1 MNTTEPASPKLR
13 LLRYLAYAFLL
24 LLILITLLLWQT
36 PRLVQRYLPG
46 WLAEHYGLQLTL
58 GEIDVGLRNPSL
70 TLGATALLDAKQQP
84 IIGFEQLFITPNLQ
98 ASWQQKGVV
107 LSAVTLTNPVVQLQR
122 LTDKKG
128 EVRLNLTD
136 ALATLLA
143 PAPSP
148 EPETASAPL
157 LVDIASVNVTDG
169 HVRYQDQRKESEPG
183 WLPPL
188 SLEKVTLKLDNL
200 RTEANHPT
208 AYQLSAAINGKS
220 SLAAHGKLDVMSG
233 MGQGKVSLKQVEL
246 KPFAPLWAP
255 YLKLD
260 LAKGHAN
267 TEVEYQ
273 LKEGKQGVLWQL
285 SKGKLTLD
293 NWQLK
298 KHKGDEFARFGQL
311 ALSELAVDG
320 QKQSLQIGKVTLQQP
335 LLKATLNPQQELDL
349 ADLLIE
355 QAPAKPVKGAHAA
368 NEVANNAAPKSA
380 QQAKTAGNGKKHTP
394 DKPWQWQIKQILIDK
409 GDLTLTESS
418 SGKPQARQF
427 SGLKLAL
434 GPLGSK
440 GEQPSKL
447 TLATHF
453 NQSSPLAFDGQL
465 TLTPFTLSGDINQQG
480 LPLTLAQPYLA
491 DLVRIKVQNGLLSSK
506 TRLDLATTAQGDL
519 SKLTLQGGLDV
530 NGLKVVDRADNQR
543 LLEFNTL
550 ALTGLTYDGISQQ
563 MRIKDI
569 ALNKPFARIE
579 INEDGTTNLQQLL
592 LPQPAATKSTQAAAT
607 KSTQAAAGSKT
618 PDFRFTI
625 DQLRTEQ
632 GNLRFADRSLSQD
645 FVADIASLGGQS
657 RHISNIPG
665 QRSDLAFN
673 GKVDRYAPVT
683 IRGGTNLLVANPIL
697 DIAVAFHN
705 LELTTFTPYS
715 GTYAGYAIDKGQLS
729 MKLHYKLEG
738 NRLEGDND
746 ITIKKL
752 QLGEKIKS
760 DQAKDLPLGLAIAL
774 LSDAN
779 GVIQMNL
786 KVKGDLDQPDFSIGN
801 IFWDVLGNTLSKA
814 ITSPFS
820 LLASLADGTEDLDE
834 LPFLPGDPDL
844 PPTQQEKLVKLAQ
857 ALKDRPKLSMNI
869 RGKVNF
875 NEERPILQRQKLER
889 VLAKLTGN
897 QADLDL
903 LEQDSALQ
911 EALARAYEERFGE
924 DLDDLA
930 ARLHLDEESAALRAQ
945 AVILL
950 RDQQLITAKSLR
962 NLAMRRAQNTKEFLV
977 DSQGIAPERLFVLD
991 SQVKEEDKEAK
1002 VILTL
1007 DQ

>member
-24 LLILITLLLWQT
+24 FLILITLLLWQT
-36 PRLVQRYLPG
+36 PRLIQRYLPG

-107 LSAVTLTNPVVQLQR
+107 LSAVTLTKPVVLLQR

-128 EVRLNLTD
+128 DVRLNLTD
-136 ALATLLA
+136 ALATLLT
-143 PAPSP
+143 PAPPP
-148 EPETASAPL
+148 EPEPASAPL
-157 LVDIASVNVTDG
+157 LIDIASVNVTDG

-188 SLEKVTLKLDNL
+188 NLEKVTLKLDNL

-220 SLAAHGKLDVMSG
+220 SLSAHGKLDVMSG
-233 MGQGKVSLKQVEL
+233 MGQGKVSLKQVDL
-246 KPFAPLWAP
+246 KPFAPHWAP

-267 TEVEYQ
+267 AEVEYQ

-298 KHKGDEFARFGQL
+298 KHQGDEFARFGQL
-311 ALSELAVDG
+311 ALSDLAVDG

-380 QQAKTAGNGKKHTP
+380 QQAKTAGNSKKHGA
-394 DKPWQWQIKQILIDK
+394 DKPWQWQIKQIVIDK

-418 SGKPQARQF
+418 SGKPQARQL

-447 TLATHF
+447 TLATQF

-592 LPQPAATKSTQAAAT
+592 LPQPAAANSTHAT
-607 KSTQAAAGSKT
+607 AGSKA

-760 DQAKDLPLGLAIAL
+760 DQAKNLPLGLAIAL

-844 PPTQQEKLVKLAQ
+844 TPTQQEKLVKLAQ

-903 LEQDSALQ
+903 LEQDPALQ
-911 EALARAYEERFGE
+911 EALAQAYEERFGE

-930 ARLHLDEESAALRAQ
+930 DRLHLDEESAALRAQ

>member
-24 LLILITLLLWQT
+24 FLILVTLLLWQT

-58 GEIDVGLRNPSL
+58 GEIDVGVRTPSL

-107 LSAVTLTNPVVQLQR
+107 LSAVTLTKPVVLLQR
-122 LTDKKG
+122 LADKKG

-143 PAPSP
+143 PSPSP
-148 EPETASAPL
+148 EPETARAPL

-188 SLEKVTLKLDNL
+188 NLEKVTLKLDNL

-233 MGQGKVSLKQVEL
+233 MGQGKVSLKQVDL

-267 TEVEYQ
+267 AEVEYQ

-298 KHKGDEFARFGQL
+298 KHQGDEFARFGQL
-311 ALSELAVDG
+311 ALSDLAVDG

-380 QQAKTAGNGKKHTP
+380 QQAKTAGNGKKHGA
-394 DKPWQWQIKQILIDK
+394 DKPWQWQIKQIVIDK

-418 SGKPQARQF
+418 SGKPQARQL

-440 GEQPSKL
+440 GKQPSKL
-447 TLATHF
+447 TLATQF

-465 TLTPFTLSGDINQQG
+465 TLSPFTLSGDINQQG

-519 SKLTLQGGLDV
+519 SKLTLQGGLDI

-592 LPQPAATKSTQAAAT
+592 LPQPAAAKSTEAKA
-607 KSTQAAAGSKT
+607 SSKA

-844 PPTQQEKLVKLAQ
+844 TPTQQEKLVKLAQ

-911 EALARAYEERFGE
+911 EALAQAYEERFGE

-930 ARLHLDEESAALRAQ
+930 DRLHLDEESAALRAQ

>member
-24 LLILITLLLWQT
+24 LLILMTLLLWQT

-70 TLGATALLDAKQQP
+70 TLGATTLLDAKQQP

-107 LSAVTLTNPVVQLQR
+107 LSAVTLTKPVVLLQR

-128 EVRLNLTD
+128 DVRLNLTD
-136 ALATLLA
+136 ALATLLT
-143 PAPSP
+143 PSP

-188 SLEKVTLKLDNL
+188 NLEKVTLKLDNL

-220 SLAAHGKLDVMSG
+220 SLAAHGKLAVMSG
-233 MGQGKVSLKQVEL
+233 MGQGKASLKQVDL

-267 TEVEYQ
+267 AEVEYQ

-380 QQAKTAGNGKKHTP
+380 QQAKTAGNGKKHAP

-418 SGKPQARQF
+418 SGKPQARQL

-519 SKLTLQGGLDV
+519 SKLTLQGGLDI

-592 LPQPAATKSTQAAAT
+592 LPQPAATNSPHAT
-607 KSTQAAAGSKT
+607 AGSKA

-844 PPTQQEKLVKLAQ
+844 TPTQQEKLAKLAQ

-903 LEQDSALQ
+903 LEQNSALQ
-911 EALARAYEERFGE
+911 EALAQAYEERFGE

-930 ARLHLDEESAALRAQ
+930 DRLHLDEESAALRAQ

>member
-36 PRLVQRYLPG
+36 PRLIQRYLPG

-84 IIGFEQLFITPNLQ
+84 IIRFEQLFISPDLQ

-107 LSAVTLTNPVVQLQR
+107 LSAVTLTKPVVLLQR
-122 LTDKKG
+122 LADKTG
-128 EVRLNLTD
+128 DVRLNLTD

-148 EPETASAPL
+148 EPEATSAPL
-157 LVDIASVNVTDG
+157 LVDIASIAVTDG

-183 WLPPL
+183 WLPL
-188 SLEKVTLKLDNL
+188 LNLEKVTLKLDNL

-208 AYQLSAAINGKS
+208 AYQLSAAINGNS

-233 MGQGKVSLKQVEL
+233 MGQGKVSLKQVDL

-267 TEVEYQ
+267 AEVEYQ

-311 ALSELAVDG
+311 ALSDLAVDG

-380 QQAKTAGNGKKHTP
+380 QQAKTAGNGKKHGA

-418 SGKPQARQF
+418 SGKPQARQL

-447 TLATHF
+447 TLATQF

-506 TRLDLATTAQGDL
+506 TRLDLATTTQGDL
-519 SKLTLQGGLDV
+519 SKLSLQGGLDV

-563 MRIKDI
+563 MRIKEI

-579 INEDGTTNLQQLL
+579 IHEDGTTNLQQLL
-592 LPQPAATKSTQAAAT
+592 LPQPAATN
-607 KSTQAAAGSKT
+607 STQAAAGRKG

-683 IRGGTNLLVANPIL
+683 IRGGTNLLVANPLL

-760 DQAKDLPLGLAIAL
+760 EQAKDLPLGLAIAL

-844 PPTQQEKLVKLAQ
+844 TPTQQEKLVKLAQ

-911 EALARAYEERFGE
+911 EALAQAYEERFGE

-930 ARLHLDEESAALRAQ
+930 DRLHLDEESAALRAQ

>member
-36 PRLVQRYLPG
+36 PRLLQRYLPG

-58 GEIDVGLRNPSL
+58 GEIDVGVRNPSL

-107 LSAVTLTNPVVQLQR
+107 LSAVTLTKPVVLLQR
-122 LTDKKG
+122 LADKKG

-148 EPETASAPL
+148 EPETARAPL

-183 WLPPL
+183 WLPL
-188 SLEKVTLKLDNL
+188 LNLEKVTLKLDNL

-208 AYQLSAAINGKS
+208 AYQLNAAINGKS

-233 MGQGKVSLKQVEL
+233 MGQGKVSLKQVDL
-246 KPFAPLWAP
+246 KPFAPLWTP

-267 TEVEYQ
+267 AEVEYQ

-311 ALSELAVDG
+311 ALSDLAVDG

-355 QAPAKPVKGAHAA
+355 QAPAKPVKGADTA

-380 QQAKTAGNGKKHTP
+380 QQAKTAGNGKKHMP
-394 DKPWQWQIKQILIDK
+394 DKPWQWRIKQIAIVK

-418 SGKPQARQF
+418 SGKPQARQL

-447 TLATHF
+447 TLATQF

-519 SKLTLQGGLDV
+519 SKLTLQGGLDI

-592 LPQPAATKSTQAAAT
+592 LPQPAAAKSTEAKA
-607 KSTQAAAGSKT
+607 SSKA

-844 PPTQQEKLVKLAQ
+844 TPTQQEKLVKLAQ

-911 EALARAYEERFGE
+911 EALAQAYEERFGE

-930 ARLHLDEESAALRAQ
+930 DRLHLDEESAALRAQ

-977 DSQGIAPERLFVLD
+977 DSQGLAPERLFVLD

>member
-24 LLILITLLLWQT
+24 LLILMTLLLWQT

-70 TLGATALLDAKQQP
+70 TLGATTLLDAKQQP

-107 LSAVTLTNPVVQLQR
+107 LSAVTLTKPVVLLQR

-128 EVRLNLTD
+128 DVRLNLTD
-136 ALATLLA
+136 ALATLLT

-188 SLEKVTLKLDNL
+188 NLEKVTLKLDNL

-208 AYQLSAAINGKS
+208 AYQLNAAINGKS

-233 MGQGKVSLKQVEL
+233 MGQGKVSLKQVDL
-246 KPFAPLWAP
+246 KPFAPLWTP

-267 TEVEYQ
+267 AEVEYQ

-311 ALSELAVDG
+311 ALSDLAVDG

-355 QAPAKPVKGAHAA
+355 QAPAKPVKGADTA

-380 QQAKTAGNGKKHTP
+380 QQAKTAGNGKKHMP
-394 DKPWQWQIKQILIDK
+394 DKPWQWQIKQIAIVK

-418 SGKPQARQF
+418 SGKPQARQL

-447 TLATHF
+447 TLATQF

-519 SKLTLQGGLDV
+519 SKLTLQGGLDI

-592 LPQPAATKSTQAAAT
+592 LPQPAAAKSTEA
-607 KSTQAAAGSKT
+607 KAGSKA

-844 PPTQQEKLVKLAQ
+844 TPTQQEKLVKLAQ

-903 LEQDSALQ
+903 LEQDPALQ
-911 EALARAYEERFGE
+911 EALAQAYEERFGE

-930 ARLHLDEESAALRAQ
+930 DRLHLDEESAALRAQ
-945 AVILL
+945 AVLLL

>member
-24 LLILITLLLWQT
+24 FLILITLLLWQT
-36 PRLVQRYLPG
+36 PRLIQRYLPG

-58 GEIDVGLRNPSL
+58 GEIDVGLRNPSIS
-70 TLGATALLDAKQQP
+70 LGATALLDAKQQP

-107 LSAVTLTNPVVQLQR
+107 LSAVTLTKPVVLLQR

-188 SLEKVTLKLDNL
+188 NLEKVTLKLDNL

-220 SLAAHGKLDVMSG
+220 SLAAHGKLAVMSG

-267 TEVEYQ
+267 AEVEYQ

-311 ALSELAVDG
+311 ALSDLAVDG

-380 QQAKTAGNGKKHTP
+380 QQAKTAGNGKKHAP

-409 GDLTLTESS
+409 GGLTLTESS
-418 SGKPQARQF
+418 SGKPQARQL

-447 TLATHF
+447 TLATQF

-491 DLVRIKVQNGLLSSK
+491 DLIRIKVQNGLLSSK

-592 LPQPAATKSTQAAAT
+592 LPQPAAAKSTEA
-607 KSTQAAAGSKT
+607 KAGRKA

-844 PPTQQEKLVKLAQ
+844 TPTQLEKLVKLAQ

-903 LEQDSALQ
+903 LEQDPALQ
-911 EALARAYEERFGE
+911 EALAQAYEERFGE
-924 DLDDLA
+924 DLEDLA
-930 ARLHLDEESAALRAQ
+930 DRLHLDEESAALRAQ

-950 RDQQLITAKSLR
+950 QDQQLITAKSLR

>member
-36 PRLVQRYLPG
+36 PRLIQRYLPG

-70 TLGATALLDAKQQP
+70 TLGATTLLDAKQQP

-98 ASWQQKGVV
+98 ACWQQKGVV
-107 LSAVTLTNPVVQLQR
+107 LSAVTLTKPVVLLQR

-143 PAPSP
+143 PSPSP

-188 SLEKVTLKLDNL
+188 NLEKVTLKLDNL

-208 AYQLSAAINGKS
+208 AYHLSAAINGKS

-260 LAKGHAN
+260 LAKGHVNA
-267 TEVEYQ
+267 EVQYQ

-311 ALSELAVDG
+311 ALSDLAVDG

-355 QAPAKPVKGAHAA
+355 QTPAKPVKGAHAA

-380 QQAKTAGNGKKHTP
+380 QQAKTAGNSKKHGA

-418 SGKPQARQF
+418 SGKPQARQL

-447 TLATHF
+447 TLATQF

-506 TRLDLATTAQGDL
+506 TRLDLVTTAQGDL
-519 SKLTLQGGLDV
+519 SKLTLQGGLDI

-592 LPQPAATKSTQAAAT
+592 LPQPAATNSPHAT
-607 KSTQAAAGSKT
+607 AGSKA

-814 ITSPFS
+814 ITSPFA
-820 LLASLADGTEDLDE
+820 LLTSLADGTEDLDE

-844 PPTQQEKLVKLAQ
+844 TPTQQEKLVKLAQ

-911 EALARAYEERFGE
+911 EALAQAYEERFGE

-930 ARLHLDEESAALRAQ
+930 DRLHLDEESAALRAQ

>member
-36 PRLVQRYLPG
+36 PRLIQRYLPG

-58 GEIDVGLRNPSL
+58 GEIDVGLRTPSL
-70 TLGATALLDAKQQP
+70 TFGATALLDAKQQP
-84 IIGFEQLFITPNLQ
+84 IIRFEQLFITPDLQ

-107 LSAVTLTNPVVQLQR
+107 LSAVTLIKPVVLLQR
-122 LTDKKG
+122 LADKKG
-128 EVRLNLTD
+128 DVRLNLTD
-136 ALATLLA
+136 ALATVLTS
-143 PAPSP
+143 APSP

-157 LVDIASVNVTDG
+157 LVDIASIAVTDG

-188 SLEKVTLKLDNL
+188 YMEKVTIKLDNL
-200 RTEANHPT
+200 RTKANHPT

-233 MGQGKVSLKQVEL
+233 MGQGKVSLKLVEL

-267 TEVEYQ
+267 AEVEYQ
-273 LKEGKQGVLWQL
+273 LKEGKQGVQWQL

-298 KHKGDEFARFGQL
+298 KLKGDELARFGQL
-311 ALSELAVDG
+311 ALSDLAVDG
-320 QKQSLQIGKVTLQQP
+320 QKQSLQIGKITMQQP
-335 LLKATLNPQQELDL
+335 LIKATLNPQQELDL

-355 QAPAKPVKGAHAA
+355 QAPAKPVKEAYAA

-380 QQAKTAGNGKKHTP
+380 QKTKAAGNGKKHRA

-418 SGKPQARQF
+418 SGKPQARQI

-447 TLATHF
+447 TLATQF

-519 SKLTLQGGLDV
+519 SKLTLQGGLDI

-592 LPQPAATKSTQAAAT
+592 LPQPAAAKSTEA
-607 KSTQAAAGSKT
+607 KAGSKA
-618 PDFRFTI
+618 PNFRFTI

-820 LLASLADGTEDLDE
+820 LLASLADGTDDLDE
-834 LPFLPGDPDL
+834 LPFLPGEPDL
-844 PPTQQEKLVKLAQ
+844 TPTQQEKLVKLAQ
-857 ALKDRPKLSMNI
+857 ALKERPKLSMNI

-903 LEQDSALQ
+903 MEQDPALQ
-911 EALARAYEERFGE
+911 EALAQAYEERFGE
-924 DLDDLA
+924 DLNDLA
-930 ARLHLDEESAALRAQ
+930 DRLHLDEESAALRAQ

-977 DSQGIAPERLFVLD
+977 DNQGIAPERLFVLD

>member
-1 MNTTEPASPKLR
+1 MNTTKPAFPKLR

-58 GEIDVGLRNPSL
+58 GEIDVGLRHPSL

-84 IIGFEQLFITPNLQ
+84 IVSFEQLFITPDLQ

-107 LSAVTLTNPVVQLQR
+107 LSAVSLTKPVVLLQR
-122 LTDKKG
+122 LADKKG
-128 EVRLNLTD
+128 DVRLNLTD

-157 LVDIASVNVTDG
+157 LVDIASIAVTDG

-188 SLEKVTLKLDNL
+188 NLEKVSIKLDNL

-208 AYQLSAAINGKS
+208 AYQLNAAINGKS

-246 KPFAPLWAP
+246 IPFAPLWAP
-255 YLKLD
+255 YLTLE
-260 LAKGHAN
+260 LAKGQAN
-267 TEVEYQ
+267 TEVEYL
-273 LKEGKQGVLWQL
+273 LKDGKKGLQWQL

-298 KHKGDEFARFGQL
+298 KHKGDEFARFSQL
-311 ALSELAVDG
+311 ALSELAIDG
-320 QKQSLQIGKVTLQQP
+320 QKQSLQIGKVSLKQP
-335 LLKATLNPQQELDL
+335 ILKATLNAQQELDL

-355 QAPAKPVKGAHAA
+355 QAPAKPVKDAKGAKATKAA
-368 NEVANNAAPKSA
+368 KPTAA
-380 QQAKTAGNGKKHTP
+380 
-394 DKPWQWQIKQILIDK
+394 DKPWQWQIKQIAIDK

-418 SGKPQARQF
+418 SGKPLARQL
-427 SGLKLAL
+427 SGLTLAL

-440 GEQPSKL
+440 GEQSSKL

-453 NQSSPLAFDGQL
+453 NQNSPVTFAGQL
-465 TLTPFTLSGDINQQG
+465 TLIPFALSGEISQQG
-480 LPLTLAQPYLA
+480 LPLALAQPYLA
-491 DLVRIKVQNGLLSSK
+491 NLLRIKLQTGQLSSK
-506 TRLDLATTAQGDL
+506 TKLDLATTAQGAL
-519 SKLTLQGGLDV
+519 GKLTLQGGLDIS
-530 NGLKVVDRADNQR
+530 GLKVVDRADNQR
-543 LLEFNTL
+543 LLEISNL
-550 ALTGLTYDGISQQ
+550 QLTGLDYDGISQQ

-569 ALNKPFARIE
+569 ALSKPFARIE
-579 INEDGTTNLQQLL
+579 INEDGITNLQQLL
-592 LPQPAATKSTQAAAT
+592 LPQPASGKGTQQT
-607 KSTQAAAGSKT
+607 AGSKG

-697 DIAVAFHN
+697 DIAVAFNN

-760 DQAKDLPLGLAIAL
+760 EQAKDLPLGLAIAL

-844 PPTQQEKLVKLAQ
+844 TQTQLAKLAKLAQ

-903 LEQDSALQ
+903 LEQDPDLQ
-911 EALARAYEERFGE
+911 EALAKAYQERFSE

-930 ARLHLDEESAALRAQ
+930 DRLSLDEESPALRAQ
-945 AVILL
+945 AIALL
-950 RDQQLITAKSLR
+950 QEQQLITAKSLR

-977 DSQGIAPERLFVLD
+977 DNQGIAPERLFVLD

-1002 VILTL
+1002 VVLTL

>member
-1 MNTTEPASPKLR
+1 MNTTEPASLKLR

-36 PRLVQRYLPG
+36 PRLIQRYLPG

-58 GEIDVGLRNPSL
+58 GEIDVGLRNPSI

-84 IIGFEQLFITPNLQ
+84 IIRFEQLFITPNLQ

-107 LSAVTLTNPVVQLQR
+107 LSAVTLTKPVVLLQR

-128 EVRLNLTD
+128 DVRLNLTD

-143 PAPSP
+143 PAPSS

-188 SLEKVTLKLDNL
+188 DLEKVTLKLDNL

-208 AYQLSAAINGKS
+208 AYQLSATINGKS
-220 SLAAHGKLDVMSG
+220 SLAAHGKLAVMSG
-233 MGQGKVSLKQVEL
+233 MGQGKASLKQVDL

-267 TEVEYQ
+267 AEVEYQ

-298 KHKGDEFARFGQL
+298 KHQGDEFARFGQL
-311 ALSELAVDG
+311 ALSDLAVDG
-320 QKQSLQIGKVTLQQP
+320 QKQSLQIGKVTVQHP

-368 NEVANNAAPKSA
+368 NEVANNAAPKSS
-380 QQAKTAGNGKKHTP
+380 QQTKAAGNGKKHAA
-394 DKPWQWQIKQILIDK
+394 DKPWQWQIRQIAIDK

-418 SGKPQARQF
+418 SGKPQARQL

-434 GPLGSK
+434 GPLSSK

-447 TLATHF
+447 TLATQF
-453 NQSSPLAFDGQL
+453 NQSSSLAFDGQL

-506 TRLDLATTAQGDL
+506 TRLDLATTAQGDF
-519 SKLTLQGGLDV
+519 SKLTLQGELDI

-592 LPQPAATKSTQAAAT
+592 LPQPAATNSPHAT
-607 KSTQAAAGSKT
+607 AGSKA

-844 PPTQQEKLVKLAQ
+844 TPTQQEKLVKLAQ

-903 LEQDSALQ
+903 LEQDPALQ

-924 DLDDLA
+924 DLEDLA
-930 ARLHLDEESAALRAQ
+930 DRLHLDEESTALRAQ

>member
-84 IIGFEQLFITPNLQ
+84 IIRFEQLFITPNLQ

-107 LSAVTLTNPVVQLQR
+107 LSTVTLTKPVVLLQR

-128 EVRLNLTD
+128 DVRLNLTD

-157 LVDIASVNVTDG
+157 LIDIASVNVTDG
-169 HVRYQDQRKESEPG
+169 HVHYQDQRKESEPG
-183 WLPPL
+183 WLPL
-188 SLEKVTLKLDNL
+188 LNLEKVTLKLDNL

-208 AYQLSAAINGKS
+208 AYQLNTTINGKS

-233 MGQGKVSLKQVEL
+233 MGQGKASLKQVDL

-267 TEVEYQ
+267 AEVEYQ

-311 ALSELAVDG
+311 ALSDLAVDG

-368 NEVANNAAPKSA
+368 NEVASNAAPKSA
-380 QQAKTAGNGKKHTP
+380 QQAKTAGNSKKHGA

-418 SGKPQARQF
+418 SGKPQARQL

-447 TLATHF
+447 TLATQF

-519 SKLTLQGGLDV
+519 SKLTLQGGLDI

-592 LPQPAATKSTQAAAT
+592 LPQPAAAKSTEA
-607 KSTQAAAGSKT
+607 KAGSKA

-834 LPFLPGDPDL
+834 LPFLPGEPDL
-844 PPTQQEKLVKLAQ
+844 TPTQQEKLVKLAQ

-903 LEQDSALQ
+903 LEQDPALQ

-924 DLDDLA
+924 DLEDLA
-930 ARLHLDEESAALRAQ
+930 DRLHLDEESAALRAQ

>member
-36 PRLVQRYLPG
+36 PRLIQRYLPG

-58 GEIDVGLRNPSL
+58 GEIDVGLRNPSISI
-70 TLGATALLDAKQQP
+70 GATALLDAKQQT

-107 LSAVTLTNPVVQLQR
+107 LSAVTLTKPVVQLQR
-122 LTDKKG
+122 LADKKG
-128 EVRLNLTD
+128 DVRLNLTD
-136 ALATLLA
+136 ALATLLT

-148 EPETASAPL
+148 EPEPASAPL
-157 LVDIASVNVTDG
+157 LIDIASVNVTDG

-188 SLEKVTLKLDNL
+188 NLEKVTLKLDNL

-208 AYQLSAAINGKS
+208 AYQLNAAINGKS

-233 MGQGKVSLKQVEL
+233 MGQGKVSFKQVEL

-267 TEVEYQ
+267 AEVEYQ

-311 ALSELAVDG
+311 TLSELAVDG

-335 LLKATLNPQQELDL
+335 LLRATLNPQQELDL

-355 QAPAKPVKGAHAA
+355 QAPAKPVKGAHVA
-368 NEVANNAAPKSA
+368 NEVANNAAPKST
-380 QQAKTAGNGKKHTP
+380 QQAKTAGNGKKHMP
-394 DKPWQWQIKQILIDK
+394 DKPWQWQIKQIAIVK

-418 SGKPQARQF
+418 SGKPQARQL

-447 TLATHF
+447 TLATQF

-519 SKLTLQGGLDV
+519 SKLTLQGGLDI

-592 LPQPAATKSTQAAAT
+592 LPQPAAAKSTEA
-607 KSTQAAAGSKT
+607 KAGSKA

-844 PPTQQEKLVKLAQ
+844 TPTQQEKLVKLAQ

-911 EALARAYEERFGE
+911 EALAQAYEERFGE

-930 ARLHLDEESAALRAQ
+930 DRLHLDEESAALRAQ

>member
-24 LLILITLLLWQT
+24 FLILITLLLWQT
-36 PRLVQRYLPG
+36 PRLIQRYLPG

-107 LSAVTLTNPVVQLQR
+107 LSAVTLTKPVVLLQR

-188 SLEKVTLKLDNL
+188 NLEKVTLKLDNL

-220 SLAAHGKLDVMSG
+220 SLAAHGKLAVMSG

-267 TEVEYQ
+267 AEVEYQ

-311 ALSELAVDG
+311 ALSDLAVDG

-380 QQAKTAGNGKKHTP
+380 QQAKTAGNGKKHAP

-409 GDLTLTESS
+409 GGLTLTESS
-418 SGKPQARQF
+418 SGKPQARQL

-447 TLATHF
+447 TLATQF

-465 TLTPFTLSGDINQQG
+465 TLTPFTLSGEINQQG

-506 TRLDLATTAQGDL
+506 TRLDLATTTQGDL

-592 LPQPAATKSTQAAAT
+592 LPQPAATNSPHAT
-607 KSTQAAAGSKT
+607 AGSKA

-683 IRGGTNLLVANPIL
+683 IRGGTNLLVANPLL

-814 ITSPFS
+814 LTSPFS

-844 PPTQQEKLVKLAQ
+844 TPTQQEKLVKLAQ

-924 DLDDLA
+924 DLEDLA
-930 ARLHLDEESAALRAQ
+930 DRLHLDEESAALRAQ

>member
-24 LLILITLLLWQT
+24 FLILITLLLWQT
-36 PRLVQRYLPG
+36 PRLIQRYLPG
-46 WLAEHYGLQLTL
+46 WLAEHYGLQLML
-58 GEIDVGLRNPSL
+58 GEINVGLRNPSL

-84 IIGFEQLFITPNLQ
+84 IVRFEQLFITPNLQ
-98 ASWQQKGVV
+98 ASWQQRGVV
-107 LSAVTLTNPVVQLQR
+107 LSTVTLTKPVVLLQR

-128 EVRLNLTD
+128 DVRLNLTD

-157 LVDIASVNVTDG
+157 LVDIASIAVTDG

-188 SLEKVTLKLDNL
+188 NLEKVTLKLDNL

-208 AYQLSAAINGKS
+208 AYQLNAAINGKS

-233 MGQGKVSLKQVEL
+233 MGQGKVSLKQVDL
-246 KPFAPLWAP
+246 KPFAPLWTP

-267 TEVEYQ
+267 AEVEYQ

-311 ALSELAVDG
+311 ALSDLAVDG

-355 QAPAKPVKGAHAA
+355 QAPAKPVKGADTA

-380 QQAKTAGNGKKHTP
+380 QQAKTAGNGKKHMS
-394 DKPWQWQIKQILIDK
+394 DKPWQWQIKQIAIVK

-418 SGKPQARQF
+418 SGKPQARQL

-447 TLATHF
+447 TLATQF

-519 SKLTLQGGLDV
+519 SKLTLQGGLDI

-592 LPQPAATKSTQAAAT
+592 LPQPAAAKSTEA
-607 KSTQAAAGSKT
+607 KAGSKA

-844 PPTQQEKLVKLAQ
+844 TPTQQEKLVKLAQ

-930 ARLHLDEESAALRAQ
+930 DRLHLDEESAALRAQ

>member
-36 PRLVQRYLPG
+36 PRLIQRYLPG

-58 GEIDVGLRNPSL
+58 GEIDVGVRNPSL

-84 IIGFEQLFITPNLQ
+84 IVRFEQLFITPDLQ

-122 LTDKKG
+122 LADKKG
-128 EVRLNLTD
+128 DVRLNLTD

-157 LVDIASVNVTDG
+157 LVDIASIAVTDG
-169 HVRYQDQRKESEPG
+169 HVRYQDQRKESELG

-188 SLEKVTLKLDNL
+188 NLEKVTLKLDNL

-208 AYQLSAAINGKS
+208 AYQLSTAINGKS

-233 MGQGKVSLKQVEL
+233 MGQGKVSLKQVDL

-267 TEVEYQ
+267 AEVEYQ
-273 LKEGKQGVLWQL
+273 LKEGKQGVLWQF

-298 KHKGDEFARFGQL
+298 KHQGDEFARFGQL
-311 ALSELAVDG
+311 ALSDLAVDG

-418 SGKPQARQF
+418 SGKPQARQL

-447 TLATHF
+447 TLATQF

-465 TLTPFTLSGDINQQG
+465 TLTPFTLSGEINQQG

-506 TRLDLATTAQGDL
+506 TRLDLATTPQGDL
-519 SKLTLQGGLDV
+519 SKLTLQGGLDI

-592 LPQPAATKSTQAAAT
+592 LPQPAAANSTHAT
-607 KSTQAAAGSKT
+607 AGSKA

-683 IRGGTNLLVANPIL
+683 IRGGTNLLVASPIL

-820 LLASLADGTEDLDE
+820 LLSSLADGTEDLDE

-844 PPTQQEKLVKLAQ
+844 TPTQQEKLVKLAQ

-903 LEQDSALQ
+903 LEQDPALQ
-911 EALARAYEERFGE
+911 EALAQAYEERFGE
-924 DLDDLA
+924 DLEDLA
-930 ARLHLDEESAALRAQ
+930 DRLHLDEESTALRAQ

>member
-24 LLILITLLLWQT
+24 FLILITLLLWQT
-36 PRLVQRYLPG
+36 PRLIQRYLPG

-58 GEIDVGLRNPSL
+58 GEIDVGVRNPSL

-84 IIGFEQLFITPNLQ
+84 IIRFEQLFITPNLQ

-107 LSAVTLTNPVVQLQR
+107 LSAVTLTKPVVLLQR

-128 EVRLNLTD
+128 DVRLNLTD
-136 ALATLLA
+136 VLATLLA

-157 LVDIASVNVTDG
+157 LVDIASLNVTDG

-188 SLEKVTLKLDNL
+188 NLEKVTLKLDNL

-233 MGQGKVSLKQVEL
+233 MGQGKASLKQVDL

-267 TEVEYQ
+267 AEVEYQ

-285 SKGKLTLD
+285 SKGKLTLN

-320 QKQSLQIGKVTLQQP
+320 QKQSLQIGKVTLHQP

-380 QQAKTAGNGKKHTP
+380 QQAKTAGNGKKHGA
-394 DKPWQWQIKQILIDK
+394 DKPWQWQIKQIVIDK

-418 SGKPQARQF
+418 SGKPQARQL

-447 TLATHF
+447 TLATQF

-465 TLTPFTLSGDINQQG
+465 TLSPFTLSGDINQQG

-592 LPQPAATKSTQAAAT
+592 LPQPAATNSPHAT
-607 KSTQAAAGSKT
+607 AGSKA

-834 LPFLPGDPDL
+834 LPFLPGEPDL

-903 LEQDSALQ
+903 LEQDPALQ
-911 EALARAYEERFGE
+911 EALAQAYEERFGE
-924 DLDDLA
+924 DLEDLA
-930 ARLHLDEESAALRAQ
+930 DRLHLDEESAALRAQ

>member
-36 PRLVQRYLPG
+36 PRLIQRYLPG

-58 GEIDVGLRNPSL
+58 GEIDVGLRNPSIS
-70 TLGATALLDAKQQP
+70 LGATALLDAKQQT

-107 LSAVTLTNPVVQLQR
+107 LSAVTLTKPVVQLQR
-122 LTDKKG
+122 LADKKG
-128 EVRLNLTD
+128 DVRLNLTD
-136 ALATLLA
+136 ALATLLTPA
-143 PAPSP
+143 PAP

-188 SLEKVTLKLDNL
+188 NLEKVTLKLDNL

-220 SLAAHGKLDVMSG
+220 SLAAHGKLAVMSG
-233 MGQGKVSLKQVEL
+233 MGQGKASLKQVDL

-267 TEVEYQ
+267 AEVEYQ

-311 ALSELAVDG
+311 ALSDLAVDG

-355 QAPAKPVKGAHAA
+355 QAPAKPVKEANAA

-380 QQAKTAGNGKKHTP
+380 QQTKATGNGKKHAP

-409 GDLTLTESS
+409 GDLTFTESS
-418 SGKPQARQF
+418 SGKPQARQL

-440 GEQPSKL
+440 VEQPSKL
-447 TLATHF
+447 TLATQF

-592 LPQPAATKSTQAAAT
+592 LPQPAAAKSTEA
-607 KSTQAAAGSKT
+607 KAGSKA

-834 LPFLPGDPDL
+834 LPFLPGEPDL
-844 PPTQQEKLVKLAQ
+844 TPPQQEKLVKLAQ

-903 LEQDSALQ
+903 LEQDPALQ
-911 EALARAYEERFGE
+911 EALAQAYEERFGE
-924 DLDDLA
+924 NLDDLA
-930 ARLHLDEESAALRAQ
+930 DRLHLDEESAALRAQ

>member
-24 LLILITLLLWQT
+24 FLILITLLLWQT
-36 PRLVQRYLPG
+36 PRLIQRYLPG

-84 IIGFEQLFITPNLQ
+84 IIRFEQLFITPNLQ

-107 LSAVTLTNPVVQLQR
+107 LSAVTLTKPVVLLQR

-128 EVRLNLTD
+128 DVRLNLTD

-143 PAPSP
+143 PAPSS

-188 SLEKVTLKLDNL
+188 NLEKVTLKLDNL

-233 MGQGKVSLKQVEL
+233 MGQGKASLKQVDL

-267 TEVEYQ
+267 AELEYQ

-355 QAPAKPVKGAHAA
+355 QAPAKPVKGAHVA
-368 NEVANNAAPKSA
+368 NEVANNATPKSA

-394 DKPWQWQIKQILIDK
+394 EKPWQWQIKQILIDK

-418 SGKPQARQF
+418 SGKPQARQL

-447 TLATHF
+447 TLATQF

-519 SKLTLQGGLDV
+519 SKLTLQGGLDI

-592 LPQPAATKSTQAAAT
+592 LPQPTATKNT
-607 KSTQAAAGSKT
+607 KAAAGSKA

-844 PPTQQEKLVKLAQ
+844 TPTQQEKLVKLAQ

-903 LEQDSALQ
+903 LEQDPALQ

-924 DLDDLA
+924 DLEDLA
-930 ARLHLDEESAALRAQ
+930 DRLHLDEESAALRAQ

>member
-1 MNTTEPASPKLR
+1 MNTTEPASSKLR

-36 PRLVQRYLPG
+36 PRLIQRYLPG
-46 WLAEHYGLQLTL
+46 WLAEHYGLQLML
-58 GEIDVGLRNPSL
+58 GEINVGLRNPSL
-70 TLGATALLDAKQQP
+70 TLDATALLDAKQQP

-98 ASWQQKGVV
+98 ASWQQRGVV
-107 LSAVTLTNPVVQLQR
+107 LSTVTLTKPVVLLQR

-128 EVRLNLTD
+128 DVRLNLTD

-157 LVDIASVNVTDG
+157 LVDIASIAVTDG

-188 SLEKVTLKLDNL
+188 NLEKVTLKLDNL

-208 AYQLSAAINGKS
+208 AYQLNAAINGKS

-233 MGQGKVSLKQVEL
+233 MGQGKVSLKQVDL
-246 KPFAPLWAP
+246 KPFAPLWTP

-267 TEVEYQ
+267 AEVEYQ

-311 ALSELAVDG
+311 ALSDLAVDG

-355 QAPAKPVKGAHAA
+355 QATAKPVKEANTA

-380 QQAKTAGNGKKHTP
+380 QQAKTAGNSKKHGA

-418 SGKPQARQF
+418 SGKPQARQL
-427 SGLKLAL
+427 SDLKLAL

-465 TLTPFTLSGDINQQG
+465 TLSPFTLSGDINQQG

-491 DLVRIKVQNGLLSSK
+491 DRVRIKVQNGLLSSK

-592 LPQPAATKSTQAAAT
+592 LPQPAAAKSTEA
-607 KSTQAAAGSKT
+607 KAGSKA

-844 PPTQQEKLVKLAQ
+844 TPTQQEKLVKLAQ

-903 LEQDSALQ
+903 LEQDPALK
-911 EALARAYEERFGE
+911 EALAQAYEERFGE

-930 ARLHLDEESAALRAQ
+930 DRLHLDEESAVLRAQ

>member
-36 PRLVQRYLPG
+36 PRLIQRYLPG
-46 WLAEHYGLQLTL
+46 WLAENYGLQLTL
-58 GEIDVGLRNPSL
+58 GEIDVGLRTPSL
-70 TLGATALLDAKQQP
+70 TFGATALLDAKQQP
-84 IIGFEQLFITPNLQ
+84 IIRFEQLFITPDLQ

-107 LSAVTLTNPVVQLQR
+107 LSAVTLIKPVVLLQR
-122 LTDKKG
+122 LADKKG
-128 EVRLNLTD
+128 DVRLNLTD
-136 ALATLLA
+136 ALATVLTS
-143 PAPSP
+143 APSP

-157 LVDIASVNVTDG
+157 LVDIASIAVTDG

-188 SLEKVTLKLDNL
+188 YMEKVTIKLDNL
-200 RTEANHPT
+200 RTKANHPT

-233 MGQGKVSLKQVEL
+233 MGQGKVSLKLVEL

-267 TEVEYQ
+267 AEVEYQ
-273 LKEGKQGVLWQL
+273 LKEGKQGVQWQL

-298 KHKGDEFARFGQL
+298 KLKGDEFARFGQL
-311 ALSELAVDG
+311 ALSDLAVDG
-320 QKQSLQIGKVTLQQP
+320 QKQSLQIGKITMQQP
-335 LLKATLNPQQELDL
+335 LIKATLNPQQELDL

-355 QAPAKPVKGAHAA
+355 QAPAKPVKEAYAA

-380 QQAKTAGNGKKHTP
+380 QKTKAAGNGKKHRA

-418 SGKPQARQF
+418 SGKPQARQI

-447 TLATHF
+447 TLATQF

-519 SKLTLQGGLDV
+519 SKLTLQGGLDI

-592 LPQPAATKSTQAAAT
+592 LPQPAAAKSTEA
-607 KSTQAAAGSKT
+607 KAGSKA
-618 PDFRFTI
+618 PNFRFTI

-820 LLASLADGTEDLDE
+820 LLASLADGTDDLDE
-834 LPFLPGDPDL
+834 LPFLPGEPDL
-844 PPTQQEKLVKLAQ
+844 TPTQQEKLVKLAQ
-857 ALKDRPKLSMNI
+857 ALKERPKLSMNI

-903 LEQDSALQ
+903 MEQDPALQ
-911 EALARAYEERFGE
+911 EALAQAYEERFGE
-924 DLDDLA
+924 DLNDLA
-930 ARLHLDEESAALRAQ
+930 DRLHLDEESAALRAQ

-977 DSQGIAPERLFVLD
+977 DNQGIAPERLFVLD

>member
-36 PRLVQRYLPG
+36 PRLIQRYLPG

-70 TLGATALLDAKQQP
+70 TLGATTLLDAKQQP

-98 ASWQQKGVV
+98 ACWQQKGVV
-107 LSAVTLTNPVVQLQR
+107 LSAVTLTKPVVLLQR

-143 PAPSP
+143 PSPSP

-188 SLEKVTLKLDNL
+188 NLEKVTLKLDNL

-260 LAKGHAN
+260 LAKGHVNA
-267 TEVEYQ
+267 EVQYQ

-311 ALSELAVDG
+311 ALSDLAVDG

-355 QAPAKPVKGAHAA
+355 QTPAKPVKGAHAA

-380 QQAKTAGNGKKHTP
+380 QQAKTAGNSKKHGA

-418 SGKPQARQF
+418 SGKPQARQL

-447 TLATHF
+447 TLATQF

-519 SKLTLQGGLDV
+519 SKLTLQGGLDI

-592 LPQPAATKSTQAAAT
+592 LPQPAATNSPHAT
-607 KSTQAAAGSKT
+607 AGSKA

-834 LPFLPGDPDL
+834 LPFLPGDPAL
-844 PPTQQEKLVKLAQ
+844 TPTQQEKLVKLAQ

-903 LEQDSALQ
+903 LEQDPALQ
-911 EALARAYEERFGE
+911 EALAQAYEERFGE

-930 ARLHLDEESAALRAQ
+930 DRLHLDEESAALRAQ
-945 AVILL
+945 AVLLL

>member
-1 MNTTEPASPKLR
+1 MNTTKPAFPKLR

-58 GEIDVGLRNPSL
+58 GEIDVGLRHPSL

-84 IIGFEQLFITPNLQ
+84 IVSFEQLLITPNLH

-107 LSAVTLTNPVVQLQR
+107 LSAVTLTKPVVLLQR
-122 LTDKKG
+122 LADKKG
-128 EVRLNLTD
+128 DVRLNLTD

-157 LVDIASVNVTDG
+157 LVDIASIAVTDG

-188 SLEKVTLKLDNL
+188 NLEKVTLKLDNL

-208 AYQLSAAINGKS
+208 AYQLNAAINGKS

-255 YLKLD
+255 YLTLE

-267 TEVEYQ
+267 AEVEYL

-285 SKGKLTLD
+285 SKGKLMLD

-298 KHKGDEFARFGQL
+298 KHKGDEFARFSQL
-311 ALSELAVDG
+311 ALSELAIDG
-320 QKQSLQIGKVTLQQP
+320 QKQSLQIGKVSLKQP
-335 LLKATLNPQQELDL
+335 ILKATLNAQQELDL

-355 QAPAKPVKGAHAA
+355 QAPAKPVKDAKAA
-368 NEVANNAAPKSA
+368 TAAKQTVA
-380 QQAKTAGNGKKHTP
+380 
-394 DKPWQWQIKQILIDK
+394 DKPWQWQIKQIAIDK

-418 SGKPQARQF
+418 SGKPLARQL
-427 SGLKLAL
+427 SGLTLAL

-440 GEQPSKL
+440 GEQSSML

-453 NQSSPLAFDGQL
+453 NQNSPLTFAGQL
-465 TLTPFTLSGDINQQG
+465 TLTPFALSGEISQQG
-480 LPLTLAQPYLA
+480 LPLALAQPYLA
-491 DLVRIKVQNGLLSSK
+491 NLLRIKLQTGQLSSK
-506 TRLDLATTAQGDL
+506 TKLDLATTAQGAL
-519 SKLTLQGGLDV
+519 GKLTLQGGLDIS
-530 NGLKVVDRADNQR
+530 GLKVVDRADNQR
-543 LLEFNTL
+543 LLEISNL
-550 ALTGLTYDGISQQ
+550 QLTGLDYDGISQQ

-569 ALNKPFARIE
+569 VLSKPFARIE
-579 INEDGTTNLQQLL
+579 INEDGITNLQQLL
-592 LPQPAATKSTQAAAT
+592 LPQPASGKGTQQ
-607 KSTQAAAGSKT
+607 SAGSKG

-697 DIAVAFHN
+697 DIAVAFNN

-760 DQAKDLPLGLAIAL
+760 EQAKDLPLGLAIAL

-786 KVKGDLDQPDFSIGN
+786 KVKGDLDQPDFSISN

-844 PPTQQEKLVKLAQ
+844 TQTQLDKLAKLAQ

-903 LEQDSALQ
+903 LEQDPDLQ
-911 EALARAYEERFGE
+911 AALAKAYQERFSE

-930 ARLHLDEESAALRAQ
+930 DRLSLDEESPALRAQ
-945 AVILL
+945 AIALL
-950 RDQQLITAKSLR
+950 QEQQLITAKSLR

-1002 VILTL
+1002 VVLTL

>member
-1 MNTTEPASPKLR
+1 MNTTEPASSKLR

-36 PRLVQRYLPG
+36 PRLIQRYLPG
-46 WLAEHYGLQLTL
+46 WLAEHYGLQLML
-58 GEIDVGLRNPSL
+58 GEINVGLRNPSL

-98 ASWQQKGVV
+98 ASWQQRGVV
-107 LSAVTLTNPVVQLQR
+107 LSTVTLTKPVVLLQR

-128 EVRLNLTD
+128 DVRLNLTD

-157 LVDIASVNVTDG
+157 LVDIASIAVTDG

-188 SLEKVTLKLDNL
+188 NLEKVILKLDNL

-208 AYQLSAAINGKS
+208 AYQLNAAINGKS

-233 MGQGKVSLKQVEL
+233 MGQGKVSLKQVDL
-246 KPFAPLWAP
+246 KPFAPLWTP

-267 TEVEYQ
+267 AEVEYQ

-311 ALSELAVDG
+311 ALSDLAVDG

-355 QAPAKPVKGAHAA
+355 QAPAKPVKGADTA

-380 QQAKTAGNGKKHTP
+380 QQAKTAGNGKKHMP
-394 DKPWQWQIKQILIDK
+394 DKPWQWQIKQIAIVK

-418 SGKPQARQF
+418 SGKPQARQL

-447 TLATHF
+447 TLATQF

-465 TLTPFTLSGDINQQG
+465 TLSPFTLSGDINQQE

-519 SKLTLQGGLDV
+519 SKLTLQGGLDI

-592 LPQPAATKSTQAAAT
+592 LPQPAAAKSTEA
-607 KSTQAAAGSKT
+607 KAGSKA

-844 PPTQQEKLVKLAQ
+844 TPTQQEKLVKLAQ

-911 EALARAYEERFGE
+911 EALAQAYEERFGE

-930 ARLHLDEESAALRAQ
+930 DRLHLDEESAALRAQ

>member
-1 MNTTEPASPKLR
+1 MEVHQMNTTEPASPKLR

-24 LLILITLLLWQT
+24 FLILITLLLWQT
-36 PRLVQRYLPG
+36 PRLIQRYLPG
-46 WLAEHYGLQLTL
+46 WLAENYGLQLTL
-58 GEIDVGLRNPSL
+58 GEIDVGLRNPSIS
-70 TLGATALLDAKQQP
+70 LGATALLDAKQQT

-107 LSAVTLTNPVVQLQR
+107 LSAVTLTKPVVQLQR
-122 LTDKKG
+122 LADKKG
-128 EVRLNLTD
+128 DVRLNLTD
-136 ALATLLA
+136 ALATQLTPA
-143 PAPSP
+143 PAP

-188 SLEKVTLKLDNL
+188 NLEKVTLKIDNL

-267 TEVEYQ
+267 AEVEYQ

-380 QQAKTAGNGKKHTP
+380 QQAKTAGNGKKHAP

-418 SGKPQARQF
+418 SGKPQARQL

-447 TLATHF
+447 TLATQF

-465 TLTPFTLSGDINQQG
+465 TLTPFTLSGEINQQG

-519 SKLTLQGGLDV
+519 SKLTLQGGLDI

-592 LPQPAATKSTQAAAT
+592 LPQPAAANSTHAT
-607 KSTQAAAGSKT
+607 AGSKA

-820 LLASLADGTEDLDE
+820 LLTSLADGTEDLDE

-844 PPTQQEKLVKLAQ
+844 TPTQQEKLVKLAQ

-903 LEQDSALQ
+903 LEQDPALQ
-911 EALARAYEERFGE
+911 EALAQAYEERFGE
-924 DLDDLA
+924 DLEDLA
-930 ARLHLDEESAALRAQ
+930 DRLHLDEESPALRAQ

>member
-1 MNTTEPASPKLR
+1 MNTTEPASPKPR

-24 LLILITLLLWQT
+24 FLILITLLLWQT
-36 PRLVQRYLPG
+36 PRLIQRYLPG

-84 IIGFEQLFITPNLQ
+84 IIRFEQLFISPDLQ

-107 LSAVTLTNPVVQLQR
+107 LSTVTLTKPVVLLQR
-122 LTDKKG
+122 LADKKG
-128 EVRLNLTD
+128 DVRLNLTD

-148 EPETASAPL
+148 EPEAASAPL
-157 LVDIASVNVTDG
+157 LVDIASIAVTDG

-188 SLEKVTLKLDNL
+188 NLEKVTLKLDNL

-208 AYQLSAAINGKS
+208 AYQLSAAINGNS

-267 TEVEYQ
+267 AEVEYQ
-273 LKEGKQGVLWQL
+273 LKEGKQEVQWQL

-298 KHKGDEFARFGQL
+298 KRKGDEFARFSQL

-335 LLKATLNPQQELDL
+335 LLKATLNAQQELDL
-349 ADLLIE
+349 ADLLIA
-355 QAPAKPVKGAHAA
+355 QAPAKPVKGTNPA
-368 NEVANNAAPKSA
+368 NEAAKNAAPKSA
-380 QQAKTAGNGKKHTP
+380 QQAKAAGNGKKHTA
-394 DKPWQWQIKQILIDK
+394 DKPWQWQIRQIAIDK

-418 SGKPQARQF
+418 SGKPLARQL

-453 NQSSPLAFDGQL
+453 NQNTPLTFDGQL
-465 TLTPFTLSGDINQQG
+465 TLTPFALSGDINQQG

-491 DLVRIKVQNGLLSSK
+491 DLVRIKVQNGRLSSK
-506 TRLDLATTAQGDL
+506 TRLDLATTTQGDL
-519 SKLTLQGGLDV
+519 SKLTLQEGLDV

-563 MRIKDI
+563 MRIKEI

-579 INEDGTTNLQQLL
+579 IHEDGTTNLQQLL
-592 LPQPAATKSTQAAAT
+592 LPQPAATN
-607 KSTQAAAGSKT
+607 STQAAAGRKG

-760 DQAKDLPLGLAIAL
+760 EQAKDLPLGLAIAL

-820 LLASLADGTEDLDE
+820 LLASLADGTDDLDE

-844 PPTQQEKLVKLAQ
+844 TPTQQEKLVKLAQ

-903 LEQDSALQ
+903 LEQDPALQ
-911 EALARAYEERFGE
+911 EALAQAYEERFGE
-924 DLDDLA
+924 DLEDLA
-930 ARLHLDEESAALRAQ
+930 DRLHLDEESAALRAQ

-977 DSQGIAPERLFVLD
+977 DSQGITPERLFVLD

>member
-1 MNTTEPASPKLR
+1 MNTTEPASSKPR

-36 PRLVQRYLPG
+36 PRLIQHYLPG

-70 TLGATALLDAKQQP
+70 TLGTTALLDDKQQP
-84 IIGFEQLFITPNLQ
+84 IIRFEQLFISPNLQ

-107 LSAVTLTNPVVQLQR
+107 LSAVTLTKPVVLLQR
-122 LTDKKG
+122 LADKKG
-128 EVRLNLTD
+128 NVRLNLTD
-136 ALATLLA
+136 ALATVLT
-143 PAPSP
+143 PTPSP
-148 EPETASAPL
+148 EPEATSAPL

-169 HVRYQDQRKESEPG
+169 HVRYQDQRKESETG

-188 SLEKVTLKLDNL
+188 NLEKVTLKLDNL

-208 AYQLSAAINGKS
+208 AYQLSAAINGNS
-220 SLAAHGKLDVMSG
+220 SLTAHGKLDVMSG

-267 TEVEYQ
+267 AEVEYQ
-273 LKEGKQGVLWQL
+273 LKEGKQEVQWQL

-298 KHKGDEFARFGQL
+298 KRKGDEFARFSQL

-335 LLKATLNPQQELDL
+335 LLKATLNAQQELDL
-349 ADLLIE
+349 ADLLIA
-355 QAPAKPVKGAHAA
+355 QAPAKPVKGANTA
-368 NEVANNAAPKSA
+368 NEAAKNAAPKSA
-380 QQAKTAGNGKKHTP
+380 QQAQTAGNGKKNKA
-394 DKPWQWQIKQILIDK
+394 DKPWQWQWQIRQIAIDK

-418 SGKPQARQF
+418 SGKPLARQL

-453 NQSSPLAFDGQL
+453 NQNTPLTFDGQL
-465 TLTPFTLSGDINQQG
+465 TLTPFALSGDINQQG

-506 TRLDLATTAQGDL
+506 TRLDLATTTQGDL
-519 SKLTLQGGLDV
+519 SKLSLQGGLDV

-569 ALNKPFARIE
+569 ALHKPFARIE
-579 INEDGTTNLQQLL
+579 IHEDGTTNLQQLL
-592 LPQPAATKSTQAAAT
+592 LPQPAATKHTQTSAD
-607 KSTQAAAGSKT
+607 SKG

-683 IRGGTNLLVANPIL
+683 IRGGTNLLVANPLL

-760 DQAKDLPLGLAIAL
+760 EQAKDLPLGLAIAL

-820 LLASLADGTEDLDE
+820 LLASLADGTDDLDE

-844 PPTQQEKLVKLAQ
+844 TPTQQEKLIKLAQ
-857 ALKDRPKLSMNI
+857 ALKERPKLSMNI

-903 LEQDSALQ
+903 LEQDPALQ
-911 EALARAYEERFGE
+911 EALAQAYEERFGE
-924 DLDDLA
+924 ELEDLA
-930 ARLHLDEESAALRAQ
+930 DRLHLDEESAALRAQ

-977 DSQGIAPERLFVLD
+977 DSQGITPERLFVLD

>member
-24 LLILITLLLWQT
+24 FLILVTLLLWQT

-58 GEIDVGLRNPSL
+58 GEIDVGVRTPSL

-84 IIGFEQLFITPNLQ
+84 IVRFEQLFITPNLQ
-98 ASWQQKGVV
+98 ACWQQKGVV
-107 LSAVTLTNPVVQLQR
+107 LSAVTLTKPVVLLQR

-143 PAPSP
+143 PSPSP

-188 SLEKVTLKLDNL
+188 NLEKVTLKLDNL

-208 AYQLSAAINGKS
+208 AYQLNAAINGKS

-233 MGQGKVSLKQVEL
+233 MGQGKASLKQVDL

-267 TEVEYQ
+267 AEVEYQ

-311 ALSELAVDG
+311 ALSDLAVDG

-355 QAPAKPVKGAHAA
+355 QALAKPAKGAHAA

-418 SGKPQARQF
+418 SGKPQARQL

-447 TLATHF
+447 TLATQF

-592 LPQPAATKSTQAAAT
+592 LPQPAATNSTHAT
-607 KSTQAAAGSKT
+607 AGSKA

-844 PPTQQEKLVKLAQ
+844 TPTQQEKLVKLAQ

-903 LEQDSALQ
+903 LEQDPALQ
-911 EALARAYEERFGE
+911 EALAQAYEERFGE

-930 ARLHLDEESAALRAQ
+930 DRLHLDEESAALRAQ